1 MSSHKDAGIAMLL
14 TLFALAVI
22 STLALVI
29 IGKGHNALEQNR
41 MIIKRAQSL
50 AITEGA
56 IKAVYPLLLDE
67 NRDHI
72 LQVNGNRIRH
82 NIGGTNIS
90 VGIYDACGKWDL
102 NSGHIDIL
110 KALLMKLLPAGSKTF
125 MRELLKVRETNA
137 GFQHVNQIL
146 ALPSSKGLDLSQFIK
161 EITIHCRRSQVD
173 PSNSSDL
180 MREVLGALPSFLS
193 RPGPG
198 NIFEIRA
205 TNNLGPG
212 SRISVQTFLNITH
225 DPLEPIKT
233 LSWQSNY

>member
-1 MSSHKDAGIAMLL
+1 M
-14 TLFALAVI
+14 
-22 STLALVI
+22 
-29 IGKGHNALEQNR
+29 
-41 MIIKRAQSL
+41 
-50 AITEGA
+50 
-56 IKAVYPLLLDE
+56 LLDE

-72 LQVNGNRIRH
+72 LQVNERRIRH
-82 NIGGTNIS
+82 NIGGTDIS

-146 ALPSSKGLDLSQFIK
+146 ALPSSKDLDLSQFIK

-198 NIFEIRA
+198 NVFEIRA

>member
-110 KALLMKLLPAGSKTF
+110 KALLMKLLPA
-125 MRELLKVRETNA
+125 
-137 GFQHVNQIL
+137 
-146 ALPSSKGLDLSQFIK
+146 SSKRTIFYYLNFMKVTLLNQGGLHGTKQLK
-161 EITIHCRRSQVD
+161 YWYITK
-173 PSNSSDL
+173 
-180 MREVLGALPSFLS
+180 AS
-193 RPGPG
+193 R
-198 NIFEIRA
+198 
-205 TNNLGPG
+205 
-212 SRISVQTFLNITH
+212 
-225 DPLEPIKT
+225 
-233 LSWQSNY
+233 

>member
-1 MSSHKDAGIAMLL
+1 
-14 TLFALAVI
+14 
-22 STLALVI
+22 
-29 IGKGHNALEQNR
+29 
-41 MIIKRAQSL
+41 
-50 AITEGA
+50 
-56 IKAVYPLLLDE
+56 
-67 NRDHI
+67 
-72 LQVNGNRIRH
+72 
-82 NIGGTNIS
+82 
-90 VGIYDACGKWDL
+90 
-102 NSGHIDIL
+102 
-110 KALLMKLLPAGSKTF
+110 MKLLPAGSKTF

-161 EITIHCRRSQVD
+161 EITIYCRRSQVD

-198 NIFEIRA
+198 NFFEIRA

>member
-146 ALPSSKGLDLSQFIK
+146 ALPSSKDLDLSQFIK
-161 EITIHCRRSQVD
+161 EITIYCRRSQVD

-198 NIFEIRA
+198 NFFEIRA

>member
-72 LQVNGNRIRH
+72 LQVNRGRIQH
-82 NIGGTNIS
+82 NIGGTNVS
-90 VGIYDACGKWDL
+90 VGVYDACGKWDL

-110 KALLMKLLPAGSKTF
+110 NALLMKLLPAGSKTF
-125 MRELLKVRETNA
+125 VRELLKVRETNA

-146 ALPSSKGLDLSQFIK
+146 ALPSSENLDLSQLIK
-161 EITIHCRRSQVD
+161 EITVYCRRSQVD
-173 PSNSSDL
+173 PSNSSGL
-180 MREVLGALPSFLS
+180 MREVLNSLPLFLS

-198 NIFEIRA
+198 HVFEIRA

-212 SRISVQTFLNITH
+212 SRISVKTFLNITN
-225 DPLEPIKT
+225 DPLAPIKT

>member
-29 IGKGHNALEQNR
+29 IEKGHNALEQNR
-41 MIIKRAQSL
+41 MIVKRAQSL

-56 IKAVYPLLLDE
+56 IQAVYPLLLDK

-72 LQVNGNRIRH
+72 LQVNGGRIRH

-90 VGIYDACGKWDL
+90 VGVYDACGKWDL
-102 NSGHIDIL
+102 NSGHITIL
-110 KALLMKLLPAGSKTF
+110 NALLVKLLPAGSKTF
-125 MRELLKVRETNA
+125 VRELLKVRETNA
-137 GFQHVNQIL
+137 GFQHVNQIF

-161 EITIHCRRSQVD
+161 EITVFCRRSQVD
-173 PSNSSDL
+173 PSNSSSL
-180 MREVLGALPSFLS
+180 MREVLRPLPRFLS

-198 NIFEIRA
+198 HIFEIRA

-212 SRISVQTFLNITH
+212 SRISVETFLNVTN